1 MACISAWGISPTPFG
16 TSIVPLHFP
25 CATSILVTAYS
36 AWSADGGCISAN
48 KAISEAT
55 LEHLARGVTRQRI
68 YKFNAAGYLEFSELA
83 QAVAN
88 YDLYNQKFAALLKQE
103 LTPESMHEIH
113 MLSYTLE
120 NALET
125 MAAELS
131 QHRDDLERVHKA
143 SETMKADQIIKFG
156 NKYLDTSSTLRQ

>member
-1 MACISAWGISPTPFG
+1 MKINQLLITIMLVFISALS
-16 TSIVPLHFP
+16 L
-25 CATSILVTAYS
+25 AEDDYS
-36 AWSADGGCISAN
+36 HAKGLPAD
-48 KAISEAT
+48 T
-55 LEHLARGVTRQRI
+55 LT
-68 YKFNAAGYLEFSELA
+68 

>member
-1 MACISAWGISPTPFG
+1 MKINQLLITIMLVFISALS
-16 TSIVPLHFP
+16 L
-25 CATSILVTAYS
+25 AEDDYS
-36 AWSADGGCISAN
+36 HAKGLPAD
-48 KAISEAT
+48 T
-55 LEHLARGVTRQRI
+55 
-68 YKFNAAGYLEFSELA
+68 LA

-156 NKYLDTSSTLRQ
+156 NKYLDTSSRIQAVRCASCQYVTLIFL